1 VAAERCLLLKSGKN
15 ENIDDDDDS
24 LSGESDWD
32 WSGKDFADGEKETRD
47 DDAKGNDERTE
58 VGRIMETSVIG
69 KLGNKPPSN
78 AYIKNN
84 QVKTPSFQAVPKKKE
99 YILTTTPHNSISL
112 SFFPLSFHSP
122 LSGFGAPK
130 PFAHSDLPKPSLSLL
145 ALYARLLLANSC
157 KYGSKFSGDGGGL
170 ALGSGDNVRPC
181 RKS

>member
-32 WSGKDFADGEKETRD
+32 WSGKDFADREKETRD

-78 AYIKNN
+78 A
-84 QVKTPSFQAVPKKKE
+84 
-99 YILTTTPHNSISL
+99 TTPHNSISL
-112 SFFPLSFHSP
+112 SFFPLSFHSL

-157 KYGSKFSGDGGGL
+157 KYGSKFSGDGGEL